1 MPIYEYRCQ
10 DCQTRFEK
18 LVLRA
23 ADAAELACP
32 KCGQRRLT
40 QELSVFAAH
49 SAAARTAA
57 PAACPSAATCPNAA
71 RCGLE

>member
-18 LVLRA
+18 LLLRA

-32 KCGQRRLT
+32 TCGRQRLT
-40 QELSVFAAH
+40 QELSVFSAH
-49 SAAARTAA
+49 SAPSRPA
-57 PAACPSAATCPNAA
+57 PPACPSAAACPNAGV
-71 RCGLE
+71 CGMN

>member
-23 ADAAELACP
+23 ADAAELVCP
-32 KCGQRRLT
+32 SCGRRRLT

-49 SAAARTAA
+49 SGAARPAA
-57 PAACPSAATCPNAA
+57 PACPSAATCPNAGV
-71 RCGLE
+71 CGLE

>member
-23 ADAAELACP
+23 AEPAELVCP
-32 KCGQRRLT
+32 NCGRRRLT
-40 QELSVFAAH
+40 RELSVFATH
-49 SAAARTAA
+49 SAARPAA
-57 PAACPSAATCPNAA
+57 SACPSAASCPHAA
-71 RCGLE
+71 ACGAE

>member
-18 LVLRA
+18 LLLRS

-32 KCGQRRLT
+32 NCGRKRLT

-49 SAAARTAA
+49 SAASRPAA
-57 PAACPSAATCPNAA
+57 SACPSAAACPNAGV
-71 RCGLE
+71 CGMN

>member
-18 LVLRA
+18 LLLRS

-32 KCGQRRLT
+32 TCGLKRLT

-49 SAAARTAA
+49 SAASRPSA
-57 PAACPSAATCPNAA
+57 PACPSAAACPNAGV
-71 RCGLE
+71 CGMN